1 MKKYSIWSHYRY
13 LYSKLWRYDSKSFLL
28 SILEC
33 ILRAAKPFIAVVLP
47 AFIVGLLEQGVE
59 VKALVFSCLGAF
71 LVSGILLG
79 VTECLVQPN
88 WTGYIFARLEKFWT
102 AILYKCIDMD
112 YVLFEKEEVQKDINN
127 ACNAISSNRDG
138 VEGFYHQNVN
148 LFSSILGITIY
159 SLLLME
165 IHPLLILFLLGL
177 SMIQYFFHQIAERYE
192 EKNRDEQSRCYMHQQ
207 YLFKQSADV
216 KNGKDVRLF
225 QLQDWLT
232 SLFLKYNKEYQKQL
246 SKNERLFYVY
256 DFVGLVLNL
265 FRDALCYGYLI
276 YLLTQGMSVSK
287 FVLYLGVV
295 GGFGS
300 WFQQISTAV
309 AELSRYMKQ
318 INHYRDFMGMKNVYL
333 RDEGKELNPQKCI
346 PFDIVFENVSFM
358 YPGTEKP
365 VLEHISFHL
374 KRGEKIALVGVNG
387 AGKTTLVKM
396 LCGFYKPTSGRILI
410 NGVDITELNIEKYF
424 EQVSVLFQ
432 DAILLSY
439 TIEENITGQPSEQ
452 IDKERLWNVIEK
464 SGLKEKIE
472 SLPKKEETFIGKD
485 VEQEG
490 VQLSGG
496 QIQKLFLAR
505 ALYKE
510 SHLLILDEPTAAL
523 DAIAESEMYEKYA
536 ELTSDKTSIFI
547 SHRLSSTR
555 FCDCIF
561 FLEDGKIK
569 EMGTHDELL
578 QKGGSYAEMFRVQ
591 SQYYVK
597 EEELCQ

>member
-13 LYSKLWRYDSKSFLL
+13 LYSELWRYDSKLFLL

-59 VKALVFSCLGAF
+59 VKTLVFSCLGAF

-79 VTECLVQPN
+79 VAECLEQPN
-88 WTGYIFARLEKFWT
+88 WTGYIFVRLEKFWS

-112 YVLFEKEEVQKDINN
+112 YVLFEKEEVQKDVNY
-127 ACNAISSNRDG
+127 AFNAINSNRDG

-159 SLLLME
+159 SLLLAKV
-165 IHPLLILFLLGL
+165 HPLLILFLLVL
-177 SMIQYFFHQIAERYE
+177 SLVQYIFHRIAENYE
-192 EKNRDEQSRCYMHQQ
+192 EKNRDEQSKRYMHQQ
-207 YLFKQSADV
+207 YLFRQSADV

-309 AELSRYMKQ
+309 AELSRCMKQ
-318 INHYRDFMGMKNVYL
+318 INHYRDFMDMKNVYL
-333 RDEGKELNPQKCI
+333 RDEGKELKTQKGI
-346 PFDIVFENVSFM
+346 PFDIVFEDVSFM

-374 KRGEKIALVGVNG
+374 
-387 AGKTTLVKM
+387 
-396 LCGFYKPTSGRILI
+396 
-410 NGVDITELNIEKYF
+410 
-424 EQVSVLFQ
+424 
-432 DAILLSY
+432 
-439 TIEENITGQPSEQ
+439 
-452 IDKERLWNVIEK
+452 
-464 SGLKEKIE
+464 
-472 SLPKKEETFIGKD
+472 
-485 VEQEG
+485 
-490 VQLSGG
+490 
-496 QIQKLFLAR
+496 
-505 ALYKE
+505 
-510 SHLLILDEPTAAL
+510 
-523 DAIAESEMYEKYA
+523 
-536 ELTSDKTSIFI
+536 
-547 SHRLSSTR
+547 
-555 FCDCIF
+555 
-561 FLEDGKIK
+561 
-569 EMGTHDELL
+569 
-578 QKGGSYAEMFRVQ
+578 
-591 SQYYVK
+591 
-597 EEELCQ
+597 